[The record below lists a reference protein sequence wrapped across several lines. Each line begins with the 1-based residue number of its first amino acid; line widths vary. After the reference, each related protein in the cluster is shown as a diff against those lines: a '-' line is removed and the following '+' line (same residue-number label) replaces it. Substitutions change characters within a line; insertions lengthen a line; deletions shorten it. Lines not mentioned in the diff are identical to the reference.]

1 LKNQISANK
10 IEQVNEFGAQQ
21 KIKKKK
27 DKHQKICDGGI
38 YQHWRLHSHLFGTK
52 YALACNFITKNK
64 KKMKATFLSFIET
77 NCAVF

>member
-1 LKNQISANK
+1 MIEESDFCKQNRASKQVWGTAENKN
-10 IEQVNEFGAQQ
+10 
-21 KIKKKK
+21 K

-64 KKMKATFLSFIET
+64 KK
-77 NCAVF
+77 